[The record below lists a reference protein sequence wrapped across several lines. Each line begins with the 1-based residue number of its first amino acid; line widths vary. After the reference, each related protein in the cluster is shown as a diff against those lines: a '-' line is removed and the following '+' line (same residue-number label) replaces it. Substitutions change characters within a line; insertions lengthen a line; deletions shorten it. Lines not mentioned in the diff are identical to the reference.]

1 LENFVD
7 GHTSDTETSFFRLT
21 QGVDLRSQPKNA
33 KNFGIFFFLS
43 KVEKTFRCGIHN
55 WASCYF

>member
-1 LENFVD
+1 MDKTVKLMT
-7 GHTSDTETSFFRLT
+7 HL
-21 QGVDLRSQPKNA
+21 K
-33 KNFGIFFFLS
+33 FFFLS